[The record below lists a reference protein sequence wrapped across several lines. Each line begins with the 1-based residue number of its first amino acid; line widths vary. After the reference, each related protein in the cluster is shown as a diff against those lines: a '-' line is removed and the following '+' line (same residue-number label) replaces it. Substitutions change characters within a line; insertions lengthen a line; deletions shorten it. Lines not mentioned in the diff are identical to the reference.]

1 MTERCLVAM
10 GGLWM
15 GLQTILVAEIVM
27 LLDAVSTSQQRVMAQ
42 LIK

>member
-1 MTERCLVAM
+1 MAM
-10 GGLWM
+10 GGLRM
-15 GLQTILVAEIVM
+15 GLQTILVAGIVM